1 MAKLKTKKIPLT
13 RQPQDRWYE
22 VDMQFSID
30 TGMKTMD
37 DLLKQCR
44 MDDTLPT
51 VQNAGVVNVKQVIPF
66 VPDDDYIAKV
76 AGFIVNST
84 KDPANKTDVI
94 IRSAKFI
101 GYKSFYAI
109 EPPDSEDQEEPNV
122 QAQIPVNPAAKEEST
137 T

>member
-66 VPDDDYIAKV
+66 VPDDDYIAPRTRPTRPTSSF
-76 AGFIVNST
+76 GPPNSSDT
-84 KDPANKTDVI
+84 RAFMLSSRRTA
-94 IRSAKFI
+94 RTR
-101 GYKSFYAI
+101 KSPTCKPKY
-109 EPPDSEDQEEPNV
+109 P
-122 QAQIPVNPAAKEEST
+122 
-137 T
+137 